1 MAPQRQNVSCASCK
15 ERNKLAS
22 FVSVVLIQNT
32 NNRVNKRS
40 VPEKGEGTPL
50 EPREVRCRDTTID
63 NPHSE
68 KGRPTLRN
76 LPAQWLPRH

>member
-1 MAPQRQNVSCASCK
+1 MAPQRQSVSCASCK

-22 FVSVVLIQNT
+22 FVSMVLIQNT
-32 NNRVNKRS
+32 NIRVKKRS
-40 VPEKGEGTPL
+40 VLKKGEGTLL

-63 NPHSE
+63 NPQSE
-68 KGRPTLRN
+68 KRRPILRN